1 MPYSSGSPL
10 AGVRSLTS
18 PCFPFLCCTAAG
30 EEKKAQE
37 LSAFLT
43 TDTAP
48 SAANDLLLVY
58 GSLRAAGFKGSG
70 LFSGHQGGVSW
81 RAPSV
86 ISPNTPCATGSGSR
100 PSREVGT
107 QPESTGSRPPGGCS
121 GAGRF
126 PSSGPDR
133 CRPQQRRSSAPSGAR
148 ASLAVSI
155 QQEAEPPGEECG
167 TCEPCSSMPET
178 GSVFMP

>member
-18 PCFPFLCCTAAG
+18 PCFPFLCCTTAG

-70 LFSGHQGGVSW
+70 LFSGHRGGVSW

-107 QPESTGSRPPGGCS
+107 QPESTGSRPPGGSS

-133 CRPQQRRSSAPSGAR
+133 CRPQQKKVFCSQRCQSPAWLSPSSRRL
-148 ASLAVSI
+148 SL
-155 QQEAEPPGEECG
+155 QECG
-167 TCEPCSSMPET
+167 TCEPCSSVPET